1 MKYFGITVIAALC
14 LISCSQAPAAP
25 SQTSNNPTASNNN
38 PTIQDVTYTQDLSS
52 LASTEIHCQA
62 SDPDGDT
69 LQYEWLAQT
78 GSLKGDGATVNWTAP
93 DNSGEYTITVKVSD
107 GKGGTAS
114 KSIVL
119 KVSQKEDSTV
129 ESDLSKISLEN
140 SLANGKPTLADFGWK
155 ICIPCK
161 AMKPILEEL
170 AVEYGDSVNVLI
182 VEVYDPA
189 QEKLV
194 TRYGIKSIPTQVF
207 FDENGK
213 EVSRH
218 IGFISKEDIL
228 IQLNKLGVR

>member
-1 MKYFGITVIAALC
+1 MIKYIPIAALIAVAF
-14 LISCSQAPAAP
+14 ISCSQAPAATT
-25 SQTSNNPTASNNN
+25 QVSNTPVNSAPVIEDVAYV
-38 PTIQDVTYTQDLSS
+38 QDVDSKS
-52 LASTEIHCQA
+52 DIEISCKA
-62 SDPDGDT
+62 GDRDGDP
-69 LQYEWLAQT
+69 LSYEWLAQA
-78 GSLKGDGATVNWTAP
+78 GYLKGEGATVNWTAP
-93 DNSGEYTITVKVSD
+93 DNNGEYTITVKVDD
-107 GKGGTAS
+107 GKGGTANR
-114 KSIVL
+114 SIVI
-119 KVSQKEDSTV
+119 KVSQKEETSVDSG
-129 ESDLSKISLEN
+129 LSKVSLEK
-140 SLANGKPTLADFGWK
+140 SLVNGKPTLADFGWK

-170 AVEYGDSVNVLI
+170 AVEYGDRVNVLI

-218 IGFISKEDIL
+218 IGYISKEDIL

>member
-38 PTIQDVTYTQDLSS
+38 PTIQELTYTQDLSL

-62 SDPDGDT
+62 GDPDGDT

-129 ESDLSKISLEN
+129 ESDLSKISLEKV
-140 SLANGKPTLADFGWK
+140 LVNGKPTLAEFGWK

-161 AMKPILEEL
+161 EMKPILEEL

-194 TRYGIKSIPTQVF
+194 TGYGIKSIPTQVI
-207 FDENGK
+207 FDKDGK
-213 EVSRH
+213 EVYRH
-218 IGFISKEDIL
+218 IGFISKTDIL
-228 IQLNKLGVR
+228 IKLNKLGVR